1 MIYDQFP
8 SKVLPVQ
15 LFLTDSAMAQAM
27 AAIPPY
33 TPMILTSGD
42 KVGSQLLVKLDVVVL
57 VGIISDAVLSIMTAT
72 AGNFF
77 LLSMTQLA

>member
-33 TPMILTSGD
+33 TPMQETAD
-42 KVGSQLLVKLDVVVL
+42 CTVKVTGELREENT
-57 VGIISDAVLSIMTAT
+57 GMTAHWSDKLVFKN
-72 AGNFF
+72 GVQE
-77 LLSMTQLA
+77 LQD